1 MKCGIRSACPQ
12 LGQVVS
18 TSSSSAFVT
27 AQSVLLLQS
36 LPCLLNSTIASG
48 YDNFHKLCLQA
59 PVSVGDR
66 YNGTLD
72 MSYDSNHA
80 SRGWDSSSLVNAPV
94 SGAMPLDHATLVQQ
108 PLPDDDNRA
117 VEN

>member
-1 MKCGIRSACPQ
+1 VEIVQLVQQ

-18 TSSSSAFVT
+18 TPSSSAFVT
-27 AQSVLLLQS
+27 TQFVLLLQS
-36 LPCLLNSTIASG
+36 FVYICTNSTIASG
-48 YDNFHKLCLQA
+48 CNNLHKTCMQA

-80 SRGWDSSSLVNAPV
+80 SRGWDSSSLVSAPV
-94 SGAMPLDHATLVQQ
+94 SGAMPLEHATLVQQ

>member
-1 MKCGIRSACPQ
+1 MENVQ
-12 LGQVVS
+12 LVHSLVRWYLLPAVVR
-18 TSSSSAFVT
+18 
-27 AQSVLLLQS
+27 LS
-36 LPCLLNSTIASG
+36 LPSPRCCCSHCRVCTNSTIVSG
-48 YDNFHKLCLQA
+48 CNNLHKLCLQA

-72 MSYDSNHA
+72 MSYDSNQA

-94 SGAMPLDHATLVQQ
+94 SGAMPLEHATLVQQ
-108 PLPDDDNRA
+108 PLPDDDNHA